1 MYKIY
6 AIAIK
11 GPKMGLKCKD
21 DEIDMIHKP
30 NLYFKNYRH
39 IFLMV
44 KNY

>member
-21 DEIDMIHKP
+21 DEIYKIHKP
-30 NLYFKNYRH
+30 NLFFKNYRQ
-39 IFLMV
+39 MV